1 MNKID
6 QTQNKMYSFPDN
18 TWQTSE
24 AMLYMETDSHDPAY
38 VDLTPE

>member
-18 TWQTSE
+18 TWQISE